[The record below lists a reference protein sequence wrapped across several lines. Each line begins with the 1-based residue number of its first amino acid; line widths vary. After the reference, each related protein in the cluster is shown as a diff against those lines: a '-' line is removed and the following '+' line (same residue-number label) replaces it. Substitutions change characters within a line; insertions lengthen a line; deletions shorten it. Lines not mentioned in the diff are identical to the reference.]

1 MIALLIASHSPLVAE
16 GIAQVAAAMSGNP
29 AGIVGVGGNEEG
41 ELGNSLSLILGK
53 LNELLGEYDG
63 VVIIPDIGSA
73 VLTSVAALEML
84 SDEERA
90 RVAIA
95 DAPIL
100 EGAVLAAVE
109 AAGSSLDEVVKSAQ
123 EAYHIRKID

>member
-1 MIALLIASHSPLVAE
+1 
-16 GIAQVAAAMSGNP
+16 
-29 AGIVGVGGNEEG
+29 
-41 ELGNSLSLILGK
+41 
-53 LNELLGEYDG
+53 
-63 VVIIPDIGSA
+63 
-73 VLTSVAALEML
+73 ML

-109 AAGSSLDEVVKSAQ
+109 AAGASLDEVVKSAQ

>member
-1 MIALLIASHSPLVAE
+1 MIALLIVSHSPLVAE
-16 GIAQVAAAMSGNP
+16 GVAQVAAAMSGNP
-29 AGIVGVGGNEEG
+29 AGIVGVGGNEDG
-41 ELGNSLSLILGK
+41 ELGNSLSLIMGK
-53 LNELLGEYDG
+53 LIELLEQYDG

-109 AAGSSLDEVVKSAQ
+109 AAGASLDEVVKSAQ